1 MDATSTLDRQPKST
15 AAAASSVDAA
25 VFASIL
31 FPDGRKADGTPEP
44 TCFRDLNLDQ
54 TVAAVAGSRPEY
66 DLTPFFHVPTGNLA
80 TVAYRHA
87 VFRDLEAGTVAAIL
101 DDFAAAMRL
110 VRARLAEAGKL
121 YYRRQKQ
128 ARFLE
133 AAAAYAQAIRR
144 LSEELGKT
152 ELRSEGLLAFRAF
165 LNAYVQSG
173 SFVSLTGDGD
183 NVAEALAAI
192 RYSLLIR
199 DSSVQVRTYD
209 GELDYAAAVT
219 ASFEKFQQGEVE
231 HYAKKFTE
239 FTEMNHVEAGILEYV
254 GKLNPDAFG
263 ALAAFC
269 RDHQNFLD
277 PTVTRFD
284 REIQFYA
291 GWRSYRQRLEARG
304 LSFCY
309 PDVSDTDKRI
319 SSTAG
324 FDLALAD
331 KLASEGTPVVTNDF
345 ALEDPERAI
354 VVSGPNQG
362 GKTTFARMFGQLNYL
377 AALGCPIPGKA
388 AKTFL
393 FDRLFTHF
401 EREED
406 ISTERGKLEDD
417 LFRIHEILES
427 ATPRSIIVMN
437 EIFTSTTLADS
448 IILGKRVME
457 RILDLDILS
466 ACVTFI
472 DELAALG
479 PKVVSMASTV
489 VPGDPAR
496 RTFKIV
502 RKQAD
507 GKAYAIF
514 VAERYGLTFEQIK
527 ERLP

>member
-1 MDATSTLDRQPKST
+1 MEATAALDRRRLPTDTPT
-15 AAAASSVDAA
+15 APPVDRK
-25 VFASIL
+25 FNSIL
-31 FPDGRKADGTPEP
+31 FPDGREVDGTPEP
-44 TCFRDLNLDQ
+44 ACFRDLNLDQ
-54 TVAAVAGSRPEY
+54 IVATVAAGRPEY
-66 DLTPFFHVPTGNLA
+66 KLAPFFHVPADDLA

-87 VFRDLEAGTVAAIL
+87 VFRDLDGSGTADTL
-101 DDFAAAMRL
+101 DRFAAAMQA
-110 VRARLAEAGKL
+110 VRARLTEAGKF
-121 YYRRQKQ
+121 YYRLQKHV
-128 ARFLE
+128 RFLE
-133 AAAAYAQAIRR
+133 AGTAYGKAIGN
-144 LSEELGKT
+144 LAEGLEKA
-152 ELRSEGLLAFRAF
+152 ELRSDGLLAFRAF
-165 LNAYVQSG
+165 LAGYARSPG
-173 SFVSLTGDGD
+173 FLSLTGDG
-183 NVAEALAAI
+183 AHATEALALI

-199 DSSVQVRTYD
+199 DSSVQVRAYD
-209 GELDYAAAVT
+209 DEPDYAASVT
-219 ASFEKFQQGEVE
+219 ESFEKFQQGKVDD
-231 HYAKKFTE
+231 YAKKFPN
-239 FTEMNHVEAGILEYV
+239 FLEMNHVEAGIFEYV
-254 GKLNPDAFG
+254 AKLNPDAFG
-263 ALAAFC
+263 ALDAFC
-269 RDHQNFLD
+269 RDHSNFLD

-291 GWRSYRQRLEARG
+291 GWRSHRARIEAAG

-309 PDVSDTDKRI
+309 PEVSDTDKRA

-324 FDLALAD
+324 FGLALAD
-331 KLASEGTPVVTNDF
+331 KLVTEGTSVVTNDF
-345 ALEDPERAI
+345 ALKDPERAM

-393 FDRLFTHF
+393 FDQLFTHF

-417 LFRIHEILES
+417 LFRIHEILEK

-437 EIFTSTTLADS
+437 EIFTSTTLADA
-448 IILGKRVME
+448 IVLGKRVME

-466 ACVTFI
+466 VCVTFI

-489 VPGDPAR
+489 VPEDPAQ

-502 RKQAD
+502 RKPAD
-507 GKAYAIF
+507 GKAYAVF
-514 VAERYGLTFEQIK
+514 VAERYGLTFDQIR